1 MALFQKT
8 VTRAQHWQRFR
19 VTMNYPDEPKR
30 QFILLK
36 SQTREKFFRIEIA
49 CIVEEFRT

>member
-8 VTRAQHWQRFR
+8 STRAQHWQRFR
-19 VTMNYPDEPKR
+19 VTMHHPDEPKR

-36 SQTREKFFRIEIA
+36 SQTREQFFKIEIS
-49 CIVEEFRT
+49 CIVKEFRT